1 MPRLSLILLSL
12 MVFALPACAP
22 PASTTPDVEPDATPT
37 PTPARVVPPPT
48 FVDAAPRLVG
58 LGDVHGDLA
67 AAREALLIAGAINDD
82 DRWIGGDLVVVQT
95 GDQLDRGDEEEAILD
110 LFETLAVQAHA
121 AGGAFYSLL
130 GNHEMMNV
138 QLDLRYVTPGGFAD
152 FADTPH
158 KADDALLAPY
168 PEEERGRVAAFS
180 PGGEWARVFAEHNT
194 MMVVG
199 DTAFVHGGILP
210 EHVAY
215 GLERANGEVQAWMRG
230 EGEDPDQVTGGD
242 GPVWRRDYSDGPDAD
257 DCAALEQTLAAI
269 PATRLV
275 VGHTVQDHANS
286 ACDGQ
291 VWRVDVGM
299 AAYYGGPR
307 EVVQVM
313 DGEVTVLD

>member
-1 MPRLSLILLSL
+1 MGPDPILS
-12 MVFALPACAP
+12 P
-22 PASTTPDVEPDATPT
+22 PASITPNVEPSPS
-37 PTPARVVPPPT
+37 PTPARLVPPPT
-48 FVDAAPRLVG
+48 FAPAAPRLVG
-58 LGDVHGDLA
+58 LGDVHGDLS
-67 AAREALLIAGAINDD
+67 AAREALLIAGAIDAE
-82 DRWIGGDLVVVQT
+82 DRWIGGDMVVVQT
-95 GDQLDRGDEEEAILD
+95 GDQLDRGDQEEAILD

-121 AGGAFYSLL
+121 VGGAFYSLL

-158 KADDALLAPY
+158 DADAPELAAY
-168 PEEERGRVAAFS
+168 SEAERGRVAAFT

-210 EHVAY
+210 DHVAY
-215 GLERANGEVQAWMRG
+215 GLERANDEVRAWMRG
-230 EGEDPDQVTGGD
+230 EGADPEAVTGGD
-242 GPVWRRDYSDGPDAD
+242 GPVWRRDYSDGPGAAE
-257 DCAALEQTLAAI
+257 CAALQEALDAI
-269 PATRLV
+269 PAARLI

-286 ACDGQ
+286 ACDGR

-307 EVVQVM
+307 EVVEIVDGQVR
-313 DGEVTVLD
+313 VLD